1 MAAAKSAALV
11 LVVGA
16 ELTDAEWASLKGAKA
31 VAVLA
36 AVDAAGDE
44 VAQVVLPITTVV
56 EELGAYVNRDGRIQ
70 RFWPAK
76 AAPGMARPAWWVAG
90 EVASLLGGGDAPQ
103 SADAAFKLAT
113 AMAPQFGGVG
123 YGELGFVGRATAPAP
138 AGVA

>member
-1 MAAAKSAALV
+1 M

-36 AVDAAGDE
+36 AVDAVGED
-44 VAQVVLPITTVV
+44 VAQVVLPITTVA

-103 SADAAFKLAT
+103 SADAAFKLAV
-113 AMAPQFGGVG
+113 AMAPQFGGVA
-123 YGELGFVGRATAPAP
+123 YAELGFIGRATAQSPV
-138 AGVA
+138 GVARTRFSTP